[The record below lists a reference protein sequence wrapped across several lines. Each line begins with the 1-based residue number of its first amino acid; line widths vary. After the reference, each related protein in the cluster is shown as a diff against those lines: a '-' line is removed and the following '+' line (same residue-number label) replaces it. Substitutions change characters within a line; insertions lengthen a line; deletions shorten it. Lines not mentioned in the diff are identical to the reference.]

1 MKILMVER
9 DKTDRGEVVAEAEEV
24 ILQDLRGE
32 ILVCVHGIHMGKT

>member
-32 ILVCVHGIHMGKT
+32 ILVRVHGIHMVKT